1 MKRVAIILLLIAVI
15 PFARGQDSND
25 YNRRLYNSYVESEM
39 HLWKGIIE
47 EMNQEYEMTRDV
59 ALLYDLC
66 FAWYGYIGYLINK
79 EEDKAAKEELRKAE
93 KRAEELGEIL
103 NDRHDVMALRGAL
116 TGYRIVLSKFTS
128 LYLGPR
134 ALKYIN
140 TAYAS
145 ADTCFN
151 CNVEMGSRLFY
162 PPRILGGSKKEAV
175 QHYEKAVELLE
186 TSPLKAEHN
195 WIYMNT
201 VLMLANAYKETNHI
215 ELACNL
221 YKQLLEYEPEA
232 DWVRNKLYSKCQQD

>member
-1 MKRVAIILLLIAVI
+1 MKKVAIIFLLFAII
-15 PFARGQDSND
+15 PYTGGQDSDD
-25 YNRRLYNSYVESEM
+25 YNRRLYQSYVKSEM

-47 EMNQEYEMTRDV
+47 EMNQEYEISKNK

-79 EEDKAAKEELRKAE
+79 EDNKSAKKELRDAE
-93 KRAEELGEIL
+93 LRAAELGEIL

-140 TAYAS
+140 TAYES

-151 CNVEMGSRLFY
+151 CNVEMGSRFFY
-162 PPRILGGSKKEAV
+162 SPRILGGSKKEAV

-201 VLMLANAYKETNHI
+201 VLMLANAYKETSRM
-215 ELACNL
+215 ELACKL